1 MSRAILGA
9 FERKHVAD
17 DKLWELVEQA
27 NQLTEGDYEDWDN
40 NAEALVPVL
49 ERILPL
55 ARERGD
61 WQVYFAICRNCF
73 GLFAEP
79 KSINCIWL
87 FR

>member
-55 ARERGD
+55 AREEED
-61 WQVYFAICRNCF
+61 WQV
-73 GLFAEP
+73 
-79 KSINCIWL
+79 
-87 FR
+87 